1 MRMRNEKFRRFL
13 NVTQLMIFSNN
24 QEYDNE
30 NRVPIQGAFYC
41 CSSKDKA
48 FFNVFRE
55 ADKDFMTKYPYKAV
69 SDSVEKQILQHRNC
83 VVIKNLPILQPTGF

>member
-1 MRMRNEKFRRFL
+1 MRSKSFRRFINL
-13 NVTQLMIFSNN
+13 TQLMIFSNN

-41 CSSKDKA
+41 CAAKERA

-55 ADKDFMTKYPYKAV
+55 ADATFVSKYPYLALTE
-69 SDSVEKQILQHRNC
+69 DS
-83 VVIKNLPILQPTGF
+83 

>member
-1 MRMRNEKFRRFL
+1 MRMSNEKFRRFL

-30 NRVPIQGAFYC
+30 SRVPIQGAFYC
-41 CSSKDKA
+41 CTSKNKA

-55 ADKDFMTKYPYKAV
+55 ADKGFVAGYPYKV
-69 SDSVEKQILQHRNC
+69 YI
-83 VVIKNLPILQPTGF
+83 